1 MREME
6 ARSSTTTTTIVE
18 TKNDL
23 SAHPTRS
30 SKRTLTDDLHTTF
43 STPMAWILVLA
54 LIVTWSAVAVIM
66 FDLLDSKGLEGPQ
79 PHRVRKTF
87 KEAGSLRGGIQHISS
102 DPMKAVNEAMDDST
116 DWITSIL
123 NFMTNLVAPE
133 EEEEEGERHFVR
145 KKGEFLPPRK
155 KVAEIRAKEMLE
167 EEGEYEEEEEEEEDE
182 EEEDEGLAEEEEEE
196 EEEEDEEYE
205 DEDEEEEEED
215 GDEIEEE
222 EEEDEEKEEEE
233 EEKELAK
240 EAVDEE
246 GKEEEAEEKEKEE
259 ADAEVEKKD
268 ASIPAEPYEEKEEQ
282 VTSKEAEAADDE
294 EEDKIDVDKE
304 PPEEEDGK
312 GDTPADDKEK
322 KEEVDDITD
331 DDQSEEKDDDD
342 EVKDADIAIALGIVA
357 DTGATVTDVKAQE
370 TGEEP
375 ILLKADGDSELLTT
389 LEESAAKADDAVTDL
404 ADSQDGLAATD
415 IPYDDHDDKI
425 AKDLAE
431 DHGEVTED
439 SLKDETGAGLKDADS
454 EKDITSEGEGV
465 IEKPELADDVADKE
479 EQEGKEEG
487 EEQIRGE
494 DEEGDDAI
502 IVTTPVVSSEPGG
515 DETTVVTDE
524 DDGSSPEK
532 DIRTLKE
539 EEKDEKDESAEK
551 VEIAEKAPK
560 PEPIAKAEEVKE
572 KEAEKPVAKAEKE
585 DKQKEPSPC
594 PCMHSVLQ
602 KEPQKAQDTKPKEE
616 KAEPDKVKKREAETK
631 RREPLLKQR
640 KEKEAPRR
648 TRLEKAKK
656 APKAKAAAV
665 NIPKTRRS
673 RASED
678 MEVSAA
684 PAPIQDLPMCR
695 PTPVYCPAPPGWYV
709 HHIVTSSPLPPSAIP
724 ESEVPILT
732 THQAPTLLKEP
743 EPAKAKPK
751 QATKKKEPA
760 AAKEKAKAG
769 PAKKE
774 PTVTK
779 AKVKPAVAKKGPI
792 AVKER
797 SKRTERV
804 ITKEKAKPT
813 STKKD
818 PAVTKAAK
826 VTTTSRKGK
835 PVPDE
840 KKTAEETKEK
850 AAEAPAPAKDLKPEE
865 NVTEGK
871 KPGKIP
877 YFQCVLMSSKSSQ
890 YPLRPMSPAMSPA
903 INPTMMRAMME
914 QRAALLQQKARAAGQ

>member
-66 FDLLDSKGLEGPQ
+66 FDLLDSKGLEAHTLYCDDPCLPPGPQ

-233 EEKELAK
+233 EEKELAEEAVEEEGKEEEAEEKEEEKTDAEEEEEEEAAAAK

-259 ADAEVEKKD
+259 ADAEVEKED

-282 VTSKEAEAADDE
+282 VTSKEAEAADEE

-431 DHGEVTED
+431 DHGEVTEH

-515 DETTVVTDE
+515 DETTVVADE

-551 VEIAEKAPK
+551 VEITEKAPK
-560 PEPIAKAEEVKE
+560 PELIPKAEEVKE

-585 DKQKEPSPC
+585 
-594 PCMHSVLQ
+594 
-602 KEPQKAQDTKPKEE
+602 
-616 KAEPDKVKKREAETK
+616 AEPDKVKKREAETK

-640 KEKEAPRR
+640 KG
-648 TRLEKAKK
+648 
-656 APKAKAAAV
+656 AV
-665 NIPKTRRS
+665 ALFTSKLLFFTQIRILNIDRHLFVEEYCT
-673 RASED
+673 
-678 MEVSAA
+678 EVFFF
-684 PAPIQDLPMCR
+684 
-695 PTPVYCPAPPGWYV
+695 
-709 HHIVTSSPLPPSAIP
+709 TSS
-724 ESEVPILT
+724 LT
-732 THQAPTLLKEP
+732 FAHQ
-743 EPAKAKPK
+743 
-751 QATKKKEPA
+751 KK
-760 AAKEKAKAG
+760 
-769 PAKKE
+769 
-774 PTVTK
+774 
-779 AKVKPAVAKKGPI
+779 
-792 AVKER
+792 R
-797 SKRTERV
+797 LQ
-804 ITKEKAKPT
+804 
-813 STKKD
+813 
-818 PAVTKAAK
+818 
-826 VTTTSRKGK
+826 
-835 PVPDE
+835 
-840 KKTAEETKEK
+840 EEQ
-850 AAEAPAPAKDLKPEE
+850 D
-865 NVTEGK
+865 
-871 KPGKIP
+871 
-877 YFQCVLMSSKSSQ
+877 
-890 YPLRPMSPAMSPA
+890 
-903 INPTMMRAMME
+903 
-914 QRAALLQQKARAAGQ
+914 